1 MAQAQRIGRVV
12 RLLGVAVLATWGA
25 ADGRGAAPARPAA
38 QTGPLIPELVGYWR
52 LDEAASATQALDS
65 SGYNNHGTYSGP
77 ALSTQLP
84 PMSNFSCN
92 AASRT
97 FVRTESDRVFVPDSA
112 SLSVTGSLTVAA
124 WIRPETLPSGA
135 PTSQWGIIEK
145 WEWNGSSATKGYLL
159 RLSSARGL
167 NFSVAND
174 AGITANASGTSATV
188 PTDTWSH
195 VAMVYDVGSQQ
206 LRAYLDGTLRFTATG
221 GPPTD
226 GPTMLVIGAGMDAH
240 YFHGQIDEAR
250 VYNRALTAAEID
262 ILRTGQAP
270 PTGLT
275 ATAGVNQVTLDWT
288 AASGATRYAIYRA
301 DPLLPAFSLLATT
314 SGVTYTD
321 TTAQGGVTY
330 GYYVTAVSV
339 MESCPSNQV
348 SAAPLSAPPPS
359 LEPRTG
365 DHEEGF
371 FEGGRCSCGSSIP
384 AGSTPAA
391 LLAAAGLAAAAASAR
406 RRRQIR

>member
-1 MAQAQRIGRVV
+1 MAQAQRIGRAA

-25 ADGRGAAPARPAA
+25 ADGRGAAPARPAV
-38 QTGPLIPELVGYWR
+38 QTGPLIPELVGYWK
-52 LDEAASATQALDS
+52 LDEAAASTQALDS

-92 AASRT
+92 GASRT
-97 FVRTESDRVFVPDSA
+97 FVRTESDRVLVPDSA
-112 SLSVTGSLTVAA
+112 SLSVTGSLTAAA

-159 RLSSARGL
+159 RLSSTRGL

-174 AGITANASGTSATV
+174 GGITANASGASPQV

-195 VAMVYDVGSQQ
+195 VAMVYDAGSQQ
-206 LRAYLDGTLRFTATG
+206 LRAYLNGTQLFTSTG
-221 GPPTD
+221 APPTD

-240 YFHGQIDEAR
+240 FFHGQIDEAR
-250 VYNRALTAAEID
+250 IYNRALTEGEIN

-275 ATAGVNQVTLDWT
+275 ATPGLNQVTLDWT
-288 AASGATRYAIYRA
+288 AALGATRYAIYRA
-301 DPLLPAFSLLATT
+301 DSLRPSFSLLATT
-314 SGVTYTD
+314 TGITYTD

-330 GYYVTAVSV
+330 DYYVTAVSV
-339 MESCPSNQV
+339 MESCPSKQV
-348 SAAPLSAPPPS
+348 SAAPLSTPPPS
-359 LEPRTG
+359 LAPRTG

-371 FEGGRCSCGSSIP
+371 FDGGRCSCGSSIP
-384 AGSTPAA
+384 AGSAPAA
-391 LLAAAGLAAAAASAR
+391 LLAAAGLAAAAAAAR
-406 RRRQIR
+406 RRR